1 MSRGSPGA
9 ITRTAVVIDVVEPGQ
24 RIRRGAQRC
33 EIGVDLEFSTESLES
48 YFFARWEPVAYDAL
62 LVAAAVEFADVTSRR
77 PAFQWRRHFDVR
89 VPVHDPDRWGS
100 PEVSRSLHD
109 ALSFLTGDEWAIQFH
124 ARKDEEVAP
133 RQSLLTL
140 APDVEAVIPYSNGLD
155 SRAVAALLSRE
166 MSGSLV
172 RVRLGSVALNDDVP
186 PHERQAFTRVPYRV
200 HAGRGARCESSGRS
214 RGFKFALVSAIAA
227 FLANAKTIV
236 VPESGQGVLGP
247 SLVPVG
253 HAYEDYRSHPL
264 FTRRMEVF
272 VEALFGAK
280 VAFTFPR
287 IWMTKGETLLEYVT
301 TCVEAPWASTRSC
314 WQQNRHVSV
323 ASKARQCGIC
333 AACILRRM
341 SVHAAGLEES
351 REHFVWEDLSAPSF
365 EAGVAK
371 AFDRAKMTERL
382 REYAIAGALHMDHL
396 AALPSS
402 KANEARLR
410 VAAFQVGQ
418 AVGLGQAESRAR
430 IDRLLSRHTEEWAA
444 FVRSLGRDS
453 FISKWVGSVAR

>member
-1 MSRGSPGA
+1 MTRRSPGPTPPA
-9 ITRTAVVIDVVEPGQ
+9 SVVIDVVEPGQ
-24 RIRRGAQRC
+24 RTRRGAQRC
-33 EIGVDLEFSTESLES
+33 EIGVDLKFSTDSLES

-77 PAFQWRRHFDVR
+77 PAFQWRRHLDVR

-100 PEVSRSLHD
+100 PAVSRSLHD
-109 ALSFLTGDEWAIQFH
+109 ALSFLTGDEWAIHFY
-124 ARKDEEVAP
+124 ARKDEEAAP

-166 MSGSLV
+166 MRGALV
-172 RVRLGSVALNDDVP
+172 RVRLGLVASNGHVVP
-186 PHERQAFTRVPYRV
+186 HREAFTRVPYRV
-200 HAGRGARCESSGRS
+200 HAPRGARCESSGRS
-214 RGFKFALVSAIAA
+214 RGFKFAVVSAIAA
-227 FLANAKTIV
+227 FLAGAKTIV
-236 VPESGQGVLGP
+236 VPESGQGALGP
-247 SLVPVG
+247 ALVPVG

-272 VEALFGAK
+272 VEALFGAN

-287 IWMTKGETLLEYVT
+287 IWMTKGETLREYVT
-301 TCVEAPWASTRSC
+301 TCADASWASTRSC
-314 WQQNRHVSV
+314 WQQSRHISV
-323 ASKARQCGIC
+323 AGKARQCGIC

-371 AFDRAKMTERL
+371 SFDRAKMTERM

-402 KANEARLR
+402 KANAARLR
-410 VAAFQVGQ
+410 VAAFQLSQ
-418 AVGLGQAESRAR
+418 AVGLAQAESRAR
-430 IDRLLSRHTEEWAA
+430 IDRLLSQHAEEWAA
-444 FVRSLGRDS
+444 FVRSLGPDS
-453 FISKWVGSVAR
+453 FISKWAGSVTQ